1 MNRILVVLGVA
12 LLVLEAVVAAVLI
25 ATVDSSTGGAVG
37 GAAGGAA
44 GGTQLVGATT
54 ETDWTEIGLA
64 ITAGAA
70 FVVSGLVALT
80 LRPENRT
87 GIYLAAT
94 GYVWFFG
101 ALQESSND
109 WLFTIGF
116 LVGNLVWVPF
126 TALVLAYPTGQFE
139 SRLQRVFPVVAGVV
153 LVIPALLQTE
163 PSRRADADQQLLR
176 PGVQHAS
183 RFDAEVVA

>member
-1 MNRILVVLGVA
+1 MNRVLVVFGVA

-25 ATVDSSTGGAVG
+25 ATVDPATGGAVG

-54 ETDWTEIGLA
+54 ETDWTEVGLA

-126 TALVLAYPTGQFE
+126 TALILAYPTGQFE
-139 SRLQRVFPVVAGVV
+139 TRLQRVFPIVTGVV
-153 LVIPALLQTE
+153 LVLPALLAALLD
-163 PSRRADADQQLLR
+163 SR
-176 PGVQHAS
+176 PAS
-183 RFDAEVVA
+183 D